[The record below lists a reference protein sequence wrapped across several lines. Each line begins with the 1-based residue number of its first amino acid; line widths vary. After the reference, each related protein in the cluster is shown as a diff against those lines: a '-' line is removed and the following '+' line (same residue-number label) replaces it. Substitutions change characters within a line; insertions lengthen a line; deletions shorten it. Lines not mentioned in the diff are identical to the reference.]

1 MTGDFRGGN
10 SPSITCK
17 SVRHTPQARTRI
29 STSPLPGIGTG
40 TSVNCRGFASI
51 RAGALSRQAFMAGP
65 RIVLAVVSRF
75 SLVLSTR
82 AAKCCTLKRKSAQT
96 EQSEENKQA
105 VFTGIIE
112 HIGSIE
118 SLELKPGGGRVT
130 IHAPSLAS
138 TLAVSNSIAV
148 NGCCLTIVARGG
160 KNFSADLSGET
171 IQRTSFGAK
180 DGLQKKRTRVNLEQP
195 LTAGKELGG
204 HFVQGHVD
212 GTGRVTQL
220 HPEAPE
226 SNHWRFAVEVPEDFR
241 RYIVPKGSITIDGI
255 SLTVARWDSNT
266 QVAEIAVIPYTYGHT
281 TLGDRKPGDCVNLEA
296 DVLGKY
302 VERYLE
308 SRKSTHA
315 ASLTL
320 LRLLEEGF

>member
-1 MTGDFRGGN
+1 
-10 SPSITCK
+10 
-17 SVRHTPQARTRI
+17 
-29 STSPLPGIGTG
+29 
-40 TSVNCRGFASI
+40 
-51 RAGALSRQAFMAGP
+51 
-65 RIVLAVVSRF
+65 
-75 SLVLSTR
+75 
-82 AAKCCTLKRKSAQT
+82 
-96 EQSEENKQA
+96 

-112 HIGSIE
+112 NTGTIE
-118 SLELKPGGGRVT
+118 TFDKLHGGARVK
-130 IHAPSLAS
+130 IHAPSVAPS
-138 TLAVSNSIAV
+138 LAVSNSIAV
-148 NGCCLTIVARGG
+148 NGCCLTIVALD
-160 KNFSADLSGET
+160 KENFSADLSAET
-171 IQRTSFGAK
+171 LQKTSFGVEN
-180 DGLQKKRTRVNLEQP
+180 GGPKKGSRVNLEQP

-212 GTGRVTQL
+212 GRGRVTQL

-302 VERYLE
+302 VEGYLE

-320 LRLLEEGF
+320 PRLLEEGF